1 MGNSFSLVKV
11 IAIIVVILILITM
24 GIFVFSNTE
33 TFVKGTSDKIKL
45 TDSSEFNS
53 KWLSY
58 EGKQAGSKLKAM
70 AEKLISNAETN
81 KEIPSMLPD
90 LIYQATESGQIVN
103 IRSTVKGKEKNNIEG
118 FQKLKEDLNSRHT
131 YWVKLVYSEKTNLVS
146 GIIIQYSQKDKIEFT
161 PDET

>member
-1 MGNSFSLVKV
+1 MGSSFNLVKI

-24 GIFVFSNTE
+24 GIFVFSNTDS
-33 TFVKGTSDKIKL
+33 FVKGASNKMDL
-45 TDSSEFNS
+45 TDSNEFNA

-70 AEKLISNAETN
+70 AERLISNAETN
-81 KEIPSMLPD
+81 QENAAMLPD
-90 LIYQATESGQIVN
+90 LIYQATEGGQTVN
-103 IRSTVKGKEKNNIEG
+103 IRSTVKGKEKNNVAG

-131 YWVKLVYSEKTNLVS
+131 YWVEFIYSEKTNLIS
-146 GIIIQYSQKDKIEFT
+146 GIIIQYSQKDNLEFT

>member
-24 GIFVFSNTE
+24 GIFVFSNTDS
-33 TFVKGTSDKIKL
+33 FVKGASKKIDL
-45 TDSSEFNS
+45 TDSNEFNA

-70 AEKLISNAETN
+70 AERLISNAETN
-81 KEIPSMLPD
+81 QENAAMLPD
-90 LIYQATESGQIVN
+90 LIYQATEGGQTVN
-103 IRSTVKGKEKNNIEG
+103 IRSTVKGKEKNNVAG

-131 YWVKLVYSEKTNLVS
+131 YWVKFVYSEKTNLIS
-146 GIIIQYSQKDKIEFT
+146 GIIIQYSQKDNLEFT